1 MLLAGKMQEIANKF
15 KIYNIHIEALQETR
29 WPNEGR
35 IDNKDNTLIYG
46 GETNITGRNGT
57 DLVLDKEAGEKSL
70 IGFEPVNSR
79 ISKIQIKGKF
89 YNNTIINSYTLID
102 ESELNNIEKFYDEQ
116 VRSYEALPKYDK
128 KLS

>member
-1 MLLAGKMQEIANKF
+1 MRDG
-15 KIYNIHIEALQETR
+15 
-29 WPNEGR
+29 W

-57 DLVLDKEAGEKSL
+57 GLILHKGAGDKSL
-70 IGFEPVNSR
+70 IGCEPVNSR

-89 YNNTIINSYTLID
+89 YNNTIINSYTLTD
-102 ESELNNIEKFYDEQ
+102 ESELEDIEKFYDEQ
-116 VRSYEALPKYDK
+116 MRTYEAVPKYDE